1 MRAPGANDDASG
13 VSVVLE
19 LLRVMVQRPPPAA
32 TIMLAAVA
40 GEEQGLLGST
50 FLAQTLL
57 EAGADPLA
65 GQPNAEDSA
74 KMFNKWDDQ
83 LKAAFEGARGR
94 GVGARDAPP
103 PVEDREEARRVPG
116 GTAPTQQA
124 QS

>member
-1 MRAPGANDDASG
+1 MLASYHG
-13 VSVVLE
+13 HTSL
-19 LLRVMVQRPPPAA
+19 VQR
-32 TIMLAAVA
+32 MLALPNPPDTNQLNGRGQSILA
-40 GEEQGLLGST
+40 GVLFKGHSDLIPI
-50 FLAQTLL
+50 LL

-103 PVEDREEARRVPG
+103 PVEDREEVRRVPG